1 MNNISCY
8 HKTHEAGL
16 QRAAKAKNVFPHGEG
31 ILPLATPRHTQN
43 MAEQSA
49 RIAALAD
56 RLLMNAAAVK
66 YGSVSVTL
74 RLHEGRIVDV
84 THSVTEQTKEAKNE

>member
-1 MNNISCY
+1 MHNTLSY
-8 HKTHEAGL
+8 PKTHEAGL
-16 QRAAKAKNVFPHGEG
+16 QRAVRAKNVLPGEG
-31 ILPLATPRHTQN
+31 ILPLATPRYMQN
-43 MAEQSA
+43 TAEQST